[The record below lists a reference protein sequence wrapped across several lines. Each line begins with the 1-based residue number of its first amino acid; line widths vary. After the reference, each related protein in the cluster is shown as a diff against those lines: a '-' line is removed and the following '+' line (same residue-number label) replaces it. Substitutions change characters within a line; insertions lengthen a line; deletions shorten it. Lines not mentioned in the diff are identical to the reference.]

1 MAELPGPHVSFYSY
15 FFLLGRVE
23 IPWCGFFALVFA
35 KSEMNLELSPLLP
48 NYPKERIDAIL
59 GVITQFEQEQ
69 VPGLGMDFNVFDW
82 KEHGLDFHFF

>member
-1 MAELPGPHVSFYSY
+1 MI
-15 FFLLGRVE
+15 LGRRVE
-23 IPWCGFFALVFA
+23 RRDSFFA

-82 KEHGLDFHFF
+82 KEHGLESYLIYFQSKLVYS